1 MTCDC
6 KFKLLSC
13 SAIIIKQ
20 QDLIADLIKIGV
32 KTGDKL
38 IVYIKGCANCN
49 KKTASIETTPTIQHP
64 RPGIMVNNIDLSF
77 AERLIKENEINES
90 SN

>member
-1 MTCDC
+1 MNCNC

-20 QDLIADLIKIGV
+20 QDLISDLIKIGV

-38 IVYIKGCANCN
+38 IVYIKHCINCN
-49 KKTASIETTPTIQHP
+49 KKMASIETTPTIQKP
-64 RPGIMVNNIDLSF
+64 RSGIMVNNIDLLF
-77 AERLIKENEINES
+77 AERLIKESEMKSE
-90 SN
+90 